1 MRWKIR
7 RPSEPK
13 LFFLSTFSRWI
24 LFLFLTQTFSS
35 WPYHYFPQLF
45 SQLIILGWIRN
56 TLLSQPQSQPECP
69 VGVQFIIQSAHDH
82 SRSHLRVCACVC
94 GCVCECAV
102 VSLKPSNFSYTQQL
116 KTKHWRNFAQ
126 HLHQIIEDSLGPLM
140 HAWSFH
146 SLHCELKFP
155 SIHTI
160 CNKKGACAGKL
171 WCFDLILI
179 LALFLFNTFKR

>member
-1 MRWKIR
+1 MNSVFIPYSNIFILAIPLFPSAILSANHPWMNSKHTALPTSVTPWMSCGCTIHYPVCT
-7 RPSEPK
+7 RPLPK
-13 LFFLSTFSRWI
+13 SF
-24 LFLFLTQTFSS
+24 
-35 WPYHYFPQLF
+35 
-45 SQLIILGWIRN
+45 
-56 TLLSQPQSQPECP
+56 
-69 VGVQFIIQSAHDH
+69 
-82 SRSHLRVCACVC
+82 ACVC
-94 GCVCECAV
+94 LCVWVCVCECAV
-102 VSLKPSNFSYTQQL
+102 VSLKPPNFSYTQQL
-116 KTKHWRNFAQ
+116 KTKHWRYFAQ

-160 CNKKGACAGKL
+160 CNKKEACAGKL

>member
-1 MRWKIR
+1 MNSVFIPYSNIFILAIPLFPSAILSANHPWMNSKHTTLPTSVTAWMSCGCTIHHPVCT
-7 RPSEPK
+7 RPLPNS
-13 LFFLSTFSRWI
+13 F
-24 LFLFLTQTFSS
+24 
-35 WPYHYFPQLF
+35 
-45 SQLIILGWIRN
+45 
-56 TLLSQPQSQPECP
+56 
-69 VGVQFIIQSAHDH
+69 
-82 SRSHLRVCACVC
+82 ACVC
-94 GCVCECAV
+94 PCVWVRVCQCAV
-102 VSLKPSNFSYTQQL
+102 GSLKPPNFSYTQQL
-116 KTKHWRNFAQ
+116 KTKHWRYFAQ

-160 CNKKGACAGKL
+160 CNKKEACAGKL

>member
-56 TLLSQPQSQPECP
+56 TLLSLPQSHPECP

-82 SRSHLRVCACVC
+82 SRSHLRVCAWVC
-94 GCVCECAV
+94 GCVWVRRYITET
-102 VSLKPSNFSYTQQL
+102 SKFFIHPT
-116 KTKHWRNFAQ
+116 TKNETLNKFRPTPTPNYRRLA
-126 HLHQIIEDSLGPLM
+126 GPT
-140 HAWSFH
+140 HARLVISFPTLRVKISFH
-146 SLHCELKFP
+146 THDMQQKGSLC
-155 SIHTI
+155 
-160 CNKKGACAGKL
+160 G
-171 WCFDLILI
+171 
-179 LALFLFNTFKR
+179 